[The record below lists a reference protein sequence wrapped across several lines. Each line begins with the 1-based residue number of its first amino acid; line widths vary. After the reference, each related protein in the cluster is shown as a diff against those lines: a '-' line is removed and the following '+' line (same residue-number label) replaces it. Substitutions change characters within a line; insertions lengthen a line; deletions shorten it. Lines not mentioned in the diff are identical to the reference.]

1 MIREQA
7 RRRWGGLL
15 ATIVLAAAP
24 AGAQDPLRLSRS
36 PAVARLAEAERAL
49 LDSKEERQEIG
60 CHVDVAKP
68 FLGFDLSYHAVF
80 QTRIRLKTL
89 AAAGSR
95 LRILMR
101 VTPVQHPENQAF
113 RIQRFA
119 VPPIDSEARGEASLP
134 GSFLVGPGNYRVD
147 WVLRDAQGRACST
160 HWSLDV
166 KNREKNLTPSV
177 APDTVAQ
184 RPEAP
189 FEEPR
194 GPRRDAPGGPLRVKV
209 LANFSPSERRRA
221 STLQARDLEPLVAI
235 LRQIAREPQ
244 FGSFSLVAFN
254 MNEQRVI
261 YRQDYSERLDLPALG
276 AAVSA
281 VRVGTVDF
289 RQLQDPLSGSHFLTG
304 LLGEELGP
312 QSPEPDAI
320 VIVGPKVMLGKGLPQ
335 DELKRAGRTQSP
347 VFYLNYDLNP
357 RRTPWR
363 DAIGSV
369 LKLYQGLEYGIWQPR
384 DVSAALADLR
394 GRLSQAARTEARN

>member
-1 MIREQA
+1 MS
-7 RRRWGGLL
+7 RWGGLL
-15 ATIVLAAAP
+15 ATIVLAAVP
-24 AGAQDPLRLSRS
+24 VQAQDPLRLSRS
-36 PAVARLAEAERAL
+36 PAVARLAEAERGL

-80 QTRIRLKTL
+80 QTRIGLKDL
-89 AAAGSR
+89 AYAGSR

-113 RIQRFA
+113 LIQRFA

-147 WVLRDAQGRACST
+147 WVLRDAQGRACSA
-160 HWSLDV
+160 HWGLDV
-166 KNREKNLTPSV
+166 RNRDKNLTPAI

-194 GPRRDAPGGPLRVKV
+194 GPRRDPPRGPLRVKI
-209 LANFSPSERRRA
+209 LANFSPAERRRA
-221 STLQARDLEPLVAI
+221 TTLQPRDLEPLVAI

-276 AAVSA
+276 VAVSA

-312 QSPEPDAI
+312 QTPEPDAI
-320 VIVGPKVMLGKGLPQ
+320 VIVGPKVMLHKGLPQ

-347 VFYLNYDLNP
+347 VFYLNYDLGP

-369 LKLYQGLEYGIWQPR
+369 LKLYQGLEYAIWQPR